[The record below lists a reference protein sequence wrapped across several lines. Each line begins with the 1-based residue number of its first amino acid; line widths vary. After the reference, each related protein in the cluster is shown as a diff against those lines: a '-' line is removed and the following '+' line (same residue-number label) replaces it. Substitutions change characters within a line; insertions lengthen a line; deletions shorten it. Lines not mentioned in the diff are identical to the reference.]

1 MLRAAVWELSGGRCE
16 HPAALGKRCR
26 EPGLEMAHI
35 RPRGMGHTG
44 YRDHINNVMCAC
56 ALHARST
63 DDLSSGEWEFVAGGR
78 AGLALYVH
86 QLRSEAGF
94 WLPPL
99 LDA

>member
-1 MLRAAVWELSGGRCE
+1 
-16 HPAALGKRCR
+16 
-26 EPGLEMAHI
+26 
-35 RPRGMGHTG
+35 MGHTG

-63 DDLSSGEWEFVAGGR
+63 DDLSSPEWDHVAGGR
-78 AGLALYVH
+78 AGLAAYVH
-86 QLRSEAGF
+86 NLRSEAGF